1 MAVLIPTAA
10 DVRKVRETARK
21 NAAENLEVAKTPLL
35 AVLGAGDAAVATV
48 TKAVVD
54 ARTRATAQAEDA
66 QARIAGLPQK
76 LNADELRKAV
86 EGFRVQAQKS
96 YGEFAARG
104 EKAFERFRKQ
114 PQVKQALDTIE
125 TYTAQLDAR
134 VDAVVDD
141 VHDVATKALSTVS
154 VQTRS
159 AGEKAAQAA
168 QRVTGQ
174 AASNISQATK
184 DASEAV
190 AKAGAEVAADVK
202 DAGAEVAHE
211 TRSTTRKAANRTAP
225 KTGTT
230 SATRTT
236 TRKTNGSASS

>member
-1 MAVLIPTAA
+1 MAVALPTAA

-48 TKAVVD
+48 TKVVND

-76 LNADELRKAV
+76 LSTDELRKAI
-86 EGFRVQAQKS
+86 EEFRAQAQKS
-96 YGEFAARG
+96 YSELAERG
-104 EKAFERFRKQ
+104 EKAFDRFRKQ
-114 PQVKQALDTIE
+114 PQVKQAIETIE
-125 TYTAQLDAR
+125 SYTAQLDAR
-134 VDAVVDD
+134 VDAAVDNA
-141 VHDVATKALSTVS
+141 HDVAEKALSTVS

-168 QRVTGQ
+168 QRVAGQ
-174 AASNISQATK
+174 AATNISEATK
-184 DASEAV
+184 DVSEAV
-190 AKAGAEVAADVK
+190 AEAGAEAAAEVK
-202 DAGAEVAHE
+202 EAGAEVAHE

-230 SATRTT
+230 SATR
-236 TRKTNGSASS
+236 KTNGTASS